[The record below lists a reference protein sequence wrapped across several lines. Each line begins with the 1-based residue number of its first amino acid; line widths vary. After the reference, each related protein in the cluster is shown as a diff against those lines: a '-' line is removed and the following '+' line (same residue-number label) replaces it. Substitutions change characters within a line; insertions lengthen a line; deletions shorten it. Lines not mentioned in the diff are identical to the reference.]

1 MAEKELADQVI
12 TESSSAMQMIRRE
25 PVGTILCI
33 APWNYPL
40 ITLVNT
46 LVAGVLA
53 GNSILVKHSPYT
65 GTMGRVFQEAFAGE
79 KGLVTDL
86 PIDIP
91 TCQSVMQDPKID
103 MVSFT
108 GSV

>member
-1 MAEKELADQVI
+1 MQISQSMGKPLGQSRGEMRVMLARIEALCKMAEVELADQVV

-65 GTMGRVFQEAFAGE
+65 ATIGRVF
-79 KGLVTDL
+79 
-86 PIDIP
+86 
-91 TCQSVMQDPKID
+91 
-103 MVSFT
+103 
-108 GSV
+108 